1 VTPARLSLW
10 CPSAPTPARRRKL
23 PESVVLS
30 LAIEDVLHV
39 YVTLD
44 NDSDAESL
52 VVENVEC
59 FGPRE
64 KVCAALS
71 L

>member
-1 VTPARLSLW
+1 
-10 CPSAPTPARRRKL
+10 
-23 PESVVLS
+23 VLS

-44 NDSDAESL
+44 NDSDAEGL

-64 KVCAALS
+64 KVCAAVFL
-71 L
+71 